1 MKAFL
6 DSLQVNAEKYTTT
19 HAAVIDKQQIIED
32 DFRELRSR
40 TRYHLSR
47 LPQTVT
53 VSSPGSKVKVK
64 PRTHPQPSRARTSVS
79 TRERKAPE
87 TPRRTAPETLP
98 PPTLITNHVEIV
110 ESRRPGR
117 RYVAEREFVI
127 PPCMTASF
135 DLRSSH
141 HFRDQMPSQQ
151 GSAKQKR
158 CSTPLIVRKAY
169 RIPRQLHIEEDEV
182 VQVWDSFFCLLLH
195 FVEAE
200 FVDLGSRSRYS
211 W

>member
-6 DSLQVNAEKYTTT
+6 DSLQVNAEKYTTI
-19 HAAVIDKQQIIED
+19 HAVVIDKQQNIED

-47 LPQTVT
+47 PLQTGT
-53 VSSPGSKVKVK
+53 VSSPDSKPILRQKT
-64 PRTHPQPSRARTSVS
+64 RTQPSRARTSVS
-79 TRERKAPE
+79 KREKKVPE
-87 TPRRTAPETLP
+87 TPRRTNQLAETLP
-98 PPTLITNHVEIV
+98 APTLITNHVEIV

-117 RYVAEREFVI
+117 RYVAAREFVI

-151 GSAKQKR
+151 GGAKQKR
-158 CSTPLIVRKAY
+158 CATPLIVRKSY
-169 RIPRQLHIEEDEV
+169 HIPRQFHIEEDEV
-182 VQVWDSFFCLLLH
+182 VQV
-195 FVEAE
+195 
-200 FVDLGSRSRYS
+200 
-211 W
+211 